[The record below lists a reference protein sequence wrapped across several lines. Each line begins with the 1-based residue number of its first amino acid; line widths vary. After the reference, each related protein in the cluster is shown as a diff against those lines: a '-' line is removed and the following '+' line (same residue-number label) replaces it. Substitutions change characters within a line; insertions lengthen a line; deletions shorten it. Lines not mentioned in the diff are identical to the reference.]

1 MISTNIGMWVGA
13 LFTLL
18 VWTFLYKDNDLYVFA
33 EYTYVGVSVGYG
45 FAVAV
50 KNIIDMGIN
59 PIMSGETLLIFPMIL
74 GCLLYTNF
82 IPKYRWVSRW
92 PMSVLVGLG
101 VGLAM
106 RGAIKSDFIDQIRGT
121 LIPLVSNEGPLQTFN
136 NILIVVTVVTI
147 LYYFVYTVEPSPNS
161 SLGVFSKNIR
171 TIARALMM
179 VGFGAAYGNVMMY
192 RFTIFLGR
200 IQYILY
206 DLLGL

>member
-1 MISTNIGMWVGA
+1 MWVA
-13 LFTLL
+13 TIFTIF

-50 KNIIDMGIN
+50 KNIIDMGIT
-59 PIMSGETLLIFPMIL
+59 PIAAGETMLIIPLIL
-74 GCLLYTNF
+74 GFLLYTNF
-82 IPKYRWVSRW
+82 VPQYRWISRW
-92 PMSVLVGLG
+92 PMAVLVGLG

-121 LIPLVSNEGPLQTFN
+121 LIPLVSSEGPLQTFN
-136 NILIVVTVVTI
+136 NILIIVVVITI
-147 LYYFVYTVEPSPNS
+147 LYYFVYTIEPDPSG
-161 SLGVFSKNIR
+161 SLGAFSRNIR

-200 IQYILY
+200 VQYILY
-206 DLLGL
+206 YLLGL

>member
-1 MISTNIGMWVGA
+1 MWVGA
-13 LFTLL
+13 ILTIL

-50 KNIIDMGIN
+50 KNIIDMGIT
-59 PIMSGETLLIFPMIL
+59 PITSGETILIIPIIL
-74 GCLLYTNF
+74 GFLLYANY

-92 PMSVLVGLG
+92 PLSILVGLG

-106 RGAIKSDFIDQIRGT
+106 RGAVKSDFIDQIRGT
-121 LIPLVSNEGPLQTFN
+121 ILPLIASEGPLQSFN
-136 NILIVVTVVTI
+136 NILIIITVVTI
-147 LYYFVYTVEPSPNS
+147 LYYFIYTVEPNPQSG
-161 SLGVFSKNIR
+161 LGAFSRNIR
-171 TIARALMM
+171 TLARALMM

-200 IQYILY
+200 VQYILY

>member
-1 MISTNIGMWVGA
+1 MWIGA
-13 LFTLL
+13 LFTIL

-45 FAVAV
+45 FAVAI

-59 PIMSGETLLIFPMIL
+59 PIMAGEVLLIIPLIL
-74 GCLLYTNF
+74 GFLLYANF

-92 PMSVLVGLG
+92 PLSVLVGLG

-121 LIPLVSNEGPLQTFN
+121 LIPLVSPEGPFQSFN
-136 NILIVVTVVTI
+136 NILIVITVITI
-147 LYYFVYTVEPSPNS
+147 LYYFVYTVEPNPKTALG
-161 SLGVFSKNIR
+161 SLSRNIR
-171 TIARALMM
+171 TLARVLMM

-200 IQYILY
+200 AQYILY

>member
-1 MISTNIGMWVGA
+1 MWIGA
-13 LFTLL
+13 LFTIL

-45 FAVAV
+45 FAVAI

-59 PIMSGETLLIFPMIL
+59 PIMAGEVLLIIPLIL
-74 GCLLYTNF
+74 GFLLYANF

-92 PMSVLVGLG
+92 PLSVLVGLG

-121 LIPLVSNEGPLQTFN
+121 LIPLVSPEGPFQSFN
-136 NILIVVTVVTI
+136 NILIVITVITI
-147 LYYFVYTVEPSPNS
+147 LYYFVYTVEPNPKTALG
-161 SLGVFSKNIR
+161 SLSRNVR
-171 TIARALMM
+171 TLARVLMM

-200 IQYILY
+200 AQYILY

>member
-1 MISTNIGMWVGA
+1 MWVGA
-13 LFTLL
+13 ILTIL

-45 FAVAV
+45 FAVAI

-59 PIMSGETLLIFPMIL
+59 PIMAGEALLIVPLIL
-74 GCLLYTNF
+74 GFLLYANF
-82 IPKYRWVSRW
+82 IPKYRWISRW
-92 PMSVLVGLG
+92 PLAVLVGLG

-106 RGAIKSDFIDQIRGT
+106 RGAVKSDFIDQIRGT
-121 LIPLVSNEGPLQTFN
+121 LLPLVTSEGPLQSFN
-136 NILIVVTVVTI
+136 NILIVITVITI
-147 LYYFVYTVEPSPNS
+147 LYYFVYTVEPNPKSALGGFS
-161 SLGVFSKNIR
+161 SNIR
-171 TIARALMM
+171 TLARALMM

-200 IQYILY
+200 VQYILY